1 MGLIFEHL
9 EGQTPLSEDER
20 NGLLL
25 PRISLQT
32 ELNEFEQRNI
42 QKAEEWVLR
51 TRFKKEQTLTEEF
64 VKAVHK
70 KMFGDVWRWAGTQ
83 RNRETNI
90 GVAWEK
96 IPQYLKQLIDNCSY
110 WIEHQVF
117 SPDEIAIRF
126 KHEIVRIH
134 CFPNGNGR
142 HSRLM
147 ADIIIKNIF
156 QQEMFTW
163 KRGDLQHSG
172 SIRDE
177 YLSAVRKADAGDL
190 QSLITFAR
198 S

>member
-117 SPDEIAIRF
+117 PPDLMDSPSFQRRSTSRF
-126 KHEIVRIH
+126 D
-134 CFPNGNGR
+134 
-142 HSRLM
+142 S
-147 ADIIIKNIF
+147 D
-156 QQEMFTW
+156 
-163 KRGDLQHSG
+163 
-172 SIRDE
+172 
-177 YLSAVRKADAGDL
+177 
-190 QSLITFAR
+190 R
-198 S
+198 SPYCNV